1 MLQELKDIFSIVND
15 WLKFAEAKHG
25 GVIAFNG
32 AAIAMLCSVLF
43 EKNPAGSHHLWI
55 YLYLASAVFFTIAVI
70 CSLYSF
76 LPLLN
81 NKEIDRKKTPDTPN
95 SIFFGHIRFF
105 TSDPYLALLYGK
117 INGTTPAA
125 TSWTEFDK
133 DYANQI
139 TVNSKIA
146 YRKFVLFRTS
156 ARLTLLGVT
165 IFFIGLLANAIN
177 IIYK

>member
-1 MLQELKDIFSIVND
+1 MLKELNDIFLIVND

-32 AAIAMLCSVLF
+32 ASIAMLCSVIF
-43 EKNPAGSHHLWI
+43 DKNPTGSHDFWI

-76 LPLLN
+76 LPLLS
-81 NKEIDRKKTPDTPN
+81 NKEIDRNETPSAPN

-117 INGTTPAA
+117 INGASPAA
-125 TSWTEFDK
+125 ISWTEFDK

-139 TVNSKIA
+139 IINSKIA

-156 ARLTLLGVT
+156 ARLTIIGVT
-165 IFFIGLLANAIN
+165 VFFIGLIGNATIVL
-177 IIYK
+177 YK